1 MLRLPPLLPA
11 AARDLL
17 SDRAVQTYLFVLGLA
32 IRRCL
37 QTYLRHHRSNPNPN
51 PKQKQKRKRRLITTA
66 LTVLV
71 PVVLSATLLLV
82 TWHLIFRFIFAHQHT
97 SESYFDDAY
106 KDVLRTPGHYAV
118 SAQLLQWAIV
128 AVVWSADEGGSV
140 AYLLFGF
147 LGAMSASFVLWVP
160 TLYRDAIGN
169 GGRKAVAAQKRR
181 RRTVPASYV
190 ASSAVAYVS
199 ILKLYPCNDGDLCSP
214 DEGFGSF
221 PLHFRTWLQVLH
233 VVLLLPVLASALLPT
248 ALSLNRIRVDSSLLF
263 ALLAIATS
271 AWHLYH
277 VAVLGTVPIL
287 PSTDCQWSITTDLV
301 GCTLLTLYAVYKDSS
316 ASSLRHTVL
325 AALAI
330 PLLSP
335 AVVLATHLCLSRLA
349 GSHTALI
356 GCVQRRVAAKLRRAD
371 EASDDLTITS
381 NDDKKA
387 TRRKWCNLGL
397 WTKTSSEGNG
407 KNNVCAYS
415 QACENLAEALGKA
428 AQLGED
434 DGVLSCGCGSMDEV
448 AFYKERFAVR
458 HITGIDPALPEAR
471 ATHPDDFNVR
481 TVRTGVEDLLDD
493 NPSGAGGG
501 GDERRTIFPP
511 RFFNKI
517 IALDNIYH
525 YPDKEGAWR
534 TFLGMVAPGGNVAV
548 SDVLLKKRSNDT
560 PLWVRMALRLMGIP
574 TANLWT
580 EQDYRR
586 KLAEMGYDGV
596 DVQTISGPVLIQ
608 GPWSRFLPQA
618 LLWHLD
624 YAIVVASSPAPVKP
638 RRKKK
643 KVAIVGS
650 GLAGLSTAYYLLS
663 SPSAADFDV
672 DVYEANGC
680 LGLAGNTTLIGEQLV
695 DVPARMAALG
705 YYSKYKELLEE
716 LDIPTTVVK
725 TDSSFYGSDGNGG
738 HVCHCYDKSSAVN
751 VYTAIC
757 VGGLRRLCKL
767 LIALSKLCNDH
778 VSVDPRGHNASQTFG
793 DWLRVNLGLSSDQTF
808 KCKHT
813 GKDKNHDLPSLTC
826 YDNPFAYIMVGS
838 LSWMLSCTWEQLATY
853 PADIVLPYCQGLK
866 MDRLGIGRE
875 GQVIRI
881 SPSIKVLER
890 ALLYG
895 VNTLQCG
902 TRVTGVDAK
911 RTIDGTTYD
920 AVVCAAEA
928 KAVPKIMKN
937 STSIFGQIE
946 YHPST
951 IYLHRDES
959 CMPQNTKEWRTWNVE
974 MSSGRKEPQLTFW
987 LNEFYPDAKF
997 DGNVFQTWSPAHQ
1010 PQAEL
1015 IIRKSE
1021 FERVVHTARSRSIIS
1036 QIEHLQGKDGI
1047 FFAGSYSAYGMGLL
1061 EEALISGSR
1070 ASTGVLSN
1078 IG

>member
-17 SDRAVQTYLFVLGLA
+17 SDRAVQAYLLILGLA

-37 QTYLRHHRSNPNPN
+37 RTYLRHHRSNPNP
-51 PKQKQKRKRRLITTA
+51 KQKRRLITTT

-82 TWHLIFRFIFAHQHT
+82 TWHLIFRFIFTHLHT

-106 KDVLRTPGHYAV
+106 NDVLRTPGHYAV

-199 ILKLYPCNDGDLCSP
+199 ILKLYPCSVEDDDCSP

-287 PSTDCQWSITTDLV
+287 PRTQFQWSITTDLV

-349 GSHTALI
+349 GSHAALI

-371 EASDDLTITS
+371 EASDDPTITS

-397 WTKTSSEGNG
+397 WTKKSSPDEDG
-407 KNNVCAYS
+407 KNNVCSYS

-448 AFYKERFAVR
+448 AFYKDRFAVR

-471 ATHPDDFNVR
+471 RTHEDDFNVR

-501 GDERRTIFPP
+501 DGVNSTMFPP

-548 SDVLLKKRSNDT
+548 SDVLLKQRSNDT

-580 EQDYRR
+580 DEEYRR

-618 LLWHLD
+618 LLRHLD

-672 DVYEANGC
+672 DIYEANDC
-680 LGLAGNTTLIGEQLV
+680 PGLAGNTTLIGEQLV

-705 YYSKYKELLEE
+705 YYNKYRSLLEE

-738 HVCHCYDKSSAVN
+738 HVCHCYDKRSVVN
-751 VYTAIC
+751 VYKAIC
-757 VGGLRRLCKL
+757 FGGLRRLCKL
-767 LIALSKLCNDH
+767 LIALSKLCD
-778 VSVDPRGHNASQTFG
+778 DQAPIDFKGDASQTFG

-813 GKDKNHDLPSLTC
+813 GKEKNHDLPSLTC

-928 KAVPKIMKN
+928 KAVPKIIEK
-937 STSIFGQIE
+937 SSKIDTSIFGQIE

-959 CMPQNTKEWRTWNVE
+959 FMPRNKKEWRTWNVE

-1010 PQAEL
+1010 PKVSQ
-1015 IIRKSE
+1015 IIRKSD

-1036 QIEHLQGKDGI
+1036 EIEKLQGKDG
-1047 FFAGSYSAYGMGLL
+1047 FFYAGSYSAYGMGLL
-1061 EEALISGSR
+1061 EEALISGRR